1 MKWLPFLFKQ
11 VIKSICHDEKLFKAI
26 GYIACAI

>member
-1 MKWLPFLFKQ
+1 MQMVAFFFKQ

-26 GYIACAI
+26 GHITCAV